1 MKRRKLL
8 LQTMHGAGI
17 AAIGLVF
24 SPLVSSLALLQAG
37 QSERLVEQLKAG
49 LKVRKPAEK
58 LFVEQVVQLVDKK
71 VLPLSMVLGVFQ
83 YARKKEDRYPFFYF
97 REALKIRA
105 AKELGVKL

>member
-24 SPLVSSLALLQAG
+24 SPLVSSLSLLQAG

-58 LFVEQVVQLVDKK
+58 LFVEHCQWFSAFFNMLV
-71 VLPLSMVLGVFQ
+71 
-83 YARKKEDRYPFFYF
+83 RKRTDTPFSTS
-97 REALKIRA
+97 
-105 AKELGVKL
+105 AKR